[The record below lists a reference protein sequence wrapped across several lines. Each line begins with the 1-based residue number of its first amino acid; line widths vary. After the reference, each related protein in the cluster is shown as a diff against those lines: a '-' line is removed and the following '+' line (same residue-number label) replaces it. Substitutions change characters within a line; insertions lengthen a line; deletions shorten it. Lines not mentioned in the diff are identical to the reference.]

1 MTIFKR
7 FIIISV
13 YAHIIINN
21 SNSQEIITQ
30 EHSQYIFYG
39 SENFREIGDLD
50 GDGGF
55 THNGIENAGAVYLY
69 LGETV
74 SKVGIAPLL
83 R

>member
-30 EHSQYIFYG
+30 EHSQHIFYG
-39 SENFREIGDLD
+39 SENFRVIGGSFAQTASGDLD
-50 GDGGF
+50 
-55 THNGIENAGAVYLY
+55 
-69 LGETV
+69 
-74 SKVGIAPLL
+74 